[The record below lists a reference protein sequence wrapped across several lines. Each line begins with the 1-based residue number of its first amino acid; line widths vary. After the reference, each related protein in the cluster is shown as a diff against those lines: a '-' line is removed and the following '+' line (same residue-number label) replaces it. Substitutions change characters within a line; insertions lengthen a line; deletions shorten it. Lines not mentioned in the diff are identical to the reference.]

1 MTTIFGGKALILC
14 LSAVS
19 FVACSKKQESIA
31 ALDLTATSPL
41 TAQSMPVEG
50 DRKGAEAIEKP
61 IKTQTIQQAPVAK
74 SSDFSLLNSIK
85 IRGSVA
91 GIGDATLMLDK
102 TEKINIQLTTMGV
115 GGLPTLS
122 APISVVKPGAL
133 SEAVKAIEPVFA
145 QIPESMKSPTDGKD
159 LPIAMIFDFNG
170 QFVTIDFS
178 KVTPE
183 SGAAAIQLLET
194 YKSMLGLVTLPGLSS
209 LLPK

>member
-1 MTTIFGGKALILC
+1 MTTFFSGKALILC
-14 LSAVS
+14 LSAAS

-31 ALDLTATSPL
+31 ALDLSATSPL

-50 DRKGAEAIEKP
+50 DRKGAEAIGKP
-61 IKTQTIQQAPVAK
+61 IQTQTIQQAPVAK
-74 SSDFSLLNSIK
+74 SSDFSGLNSIK
-85 IRGSVA
+85 IRGSVEGMGNVTIA
-91 GIGDATLMLDK
+91 LDK
-102 TEKINIQLTTMGV
+102 TDKINIQLTTTGV

-122 APISVVKPGAL
+122 APISVDKPGAL

-159 LPIAMIFDFNG
+159 LPMAMIFDFNG

-178 KVTPE
+178 KVTAE
-183 SGAAAIQLLET
+183 SGAAANQLLQT
-194 YKSMLGLVTLPGLSS
+194 YKGMLGLNFPGLSS